1 MTHLILTHQQSDFD
15 AVASM
20 LGAHKLYPD
29 GTPVLST
36 RLNRNVAEF
45 LTLYQGG
52 LPFLSRKDLPRHK
65 IEKITLTDTQ
75 SFESPKGIKPNTP
88 IHIIEHHTIQ
98 REFAAHETY
107 EFYELGAITT
117 WFVEQIQAQHIAINS
132 LEATLLA
139 LGIYEDTGM
148 LTYGNTTPRDAR
160 AAAFLLEQGAVL
172 DTIRRFLQ
180 PPLNA
185 EQQMLFETLMDNMEH
200 FTVHGY
206 NVAIG
211 VAHAEKTI
219 HGVNSVASRL
229 RDMLDVTG
237 LFVFVAMEDIV
248 QMVARS
254 SDDAIDVGA
263 AAEMFGSGGHTRAS
277 AAVIKGMTP
286 EDAREHLRRYLHETV
301 RPAVRVADLMSY
313 QPRTVQTSDVIQ
325 DILPLLRRIGHEGY
339 PVLDGTEVIGL
350 LTLRDADRAIEHGLT
365 KATVSEVMQG
375 GAFALSPDDSIFE
388 LEQTMVKSGRGQL
401 PVIDAHN
408 KVIGIVTRTDLLKYW
423 ARTHPS
429 SAPRPRTVTV
439 EQITAGIG
447 TGALQLVGHIAQQAQ
462 KQGIALYMVGGVVR
476 DILLGR
482 ANFDIDFVMEGDAI
496 AFTDALAAQ
505 VGGRVSSH
513 RPFGTAKWYL
523 DDAVKQALG
532 ITGHLPDHLDFV
544 TARNEFYTHPTAL
557 PTVYSASIRL
567 DAARRDFTINALAI
581 QVSPMAS
588 QWRVQ
593 DLFGGLDDLEH
604 GLIRVLH
611 SLSFVDDPTRI
622 LRAVRFSQRLNFTIE
637 TRTAE
642 LIHTALPML
651 NRITGERLR
660 HELTLLLQE
669 AQPERGLMHLQTLGA
684 LEAIHPALHFSPAL
698 AETFKALCTMYAD
711 LPSEER
717 TILLW
722 YAWLTS
728 LDDITDI
735 MERLLF
741 AGQRTQAV
749 TAAAKIR
756 REAADLA
763 APETPISRAVIAL
776 ERLPAEALTMVLRLI
791 PADQRAILEQRFAYR
806 LTRMPRTD
814 GNILRQRGMAPGP
827 IYKLILDRLR
837 VAWLDGDITTPEQ
850 EEARLKQ
857 LLRDKG

>member
-29 GTPVLST
+29 GTPILST

-52 LPFLSRKDLPRHK
+52 LPFVNRDDLPRQK
-65 IEKITLTDTQ
+65 IDKITLTDTQ
-75 SFESPKGIKPNTP
+75 SFESPKGIKPKTP
-88 IHIIEHHTIQ
+88 IHMIEHHTTQ
-98 REFAAHETY
+98 RDFAAHETY
-107 EFYELGAITT
+107 DYYELGAITT
-117 WFVEQIQAQHIAINS
+117 WFVEQIQEQHIAITT

-148 LTYGNTTPRDAR
+148 LTYGSTTPRDVR
-160 AAAFLLEQGAVL
+160 AAAFLLERGAVL

-185 EQQMLFETLMDNMEH
+185 EQQKLFETLMDNVDH

-206 NVAIG
+206 TIAVA

-229 RDMLDVTG
+229 RDALDVTG

-254 SDDAIDVGA
+254 TDDAINVGA

-286 EDAREHLRRYLHETV
+286 EEAREHVRRYLYETV
-301 RPAVRVADLMSY
+301 RPAVCVADLMSY
-313 QPRTVQTSDVIQ
+313 QPRTVQASDVIQ

-339 PVLDGTEVIGL
+339 PVLEDKEVIGL
-350 LTLRDADRAIEHGLT
+350 LTLRDADRAMEHGLT
-365 KATVSEVMQG
+365 QTTVREVMQG
-375 GAFALSPDDSIFE
+375 GPFALSPDDSIFE

-401 PVIDAHN
+401 PVVDAHN
-408 KVIGIVTRTDLLKYW
+408 AVIGIITRTDLLKYW
-423 ARTHPS
+423 ARTHPTT
-429 SAPRPRTVTV
+429 APRPRTVTI
-439 EQITAGIG
+439 EQVTAGIG
-447 TGALQLVGHIAQQAQ
+447 APALQLVEHIAQHAQ

-476 DILLGR
+476 DILIGR
-482 ANFDIDFVMEGDAI
+482 PNFDIDFVMEGDAI
-496 AFTDALAAQ
+496 AFTEALAAQ

-532 ITGHLPDHLDFV
+532 ITGSLPEHLDFV

-581 QVSPMAS
+581 QVSPMAN

-593 DLFGGLDDLEH
+593 DLFGGLDDLERR
-604 GLIRVLH
+604 LIRVLH

-622 LRAVRFSQRLNFTIE
+622 LRGVRFSQRLNFTIE

-642 LIHTALPML
+642 LIHSALPML

-660 HELTLLLQE
+660 HELTLLMQE
-669 AQPERGLMHLQTLGA
+669 SEPERGLMHLQTLGA
-684 LEAIHPALHFSPAL
+684 LEAIHPALHFSPEL
-698 AETFKALCTMYAD
+698 AESFKNLRITYAD
-711 LPSEER
+711 LPTEER
-717 TILLW
+717 TTLLW

-728 LDDITDI
+728 LDDIAGI
-735 MERLLF
+735 MDRLLF
-741 AGQRTQAV
+741 AGQRVQAV
-749 TAAAKIR
+749 IAAARIR
-756 REAADLA
+756 REAAELA
-763 APETPISRAVIAL
+763 APDTLISRVVMTL

-791 PADQRAILEQRFAYR
+791 PADQRAVLEERYAHR
-806 LTRMPRTD
+806 LTRVPRTD
-814 GNILRQRGMAPGP
+814 GNILQKRGVSPGP
-827 IYKLILDRLR
+827 IYKRVLDKLR
-837 VAWLDGDITTPEQ
+837 IAWLDGEVTTPEQ
-850 EEARLKQ
+850 EETLLKQ
-857 LLRDKG
+857 LLREKP